1 MSGSGGSGVLAQER
15 VKLLVVRSV
24 LKHGC
29 VGPGRVMVGEHSGSW
44 RSATVPQLDQV
55 GVSQDSVGFS
65 LTWTK
70 FEELRT
76 NLKMFDF

>member
-1 MSGSGGSGVLAQER
+1 MSGSKGSGVLAQER

-44 RSATVPQLDQV
+44 RSATVPQFDQVRVSQESAGIFSCLDQKERV
-55 GVSQDSVGFS
+55 
-65 LTWTK
+65 THK
-70 FEELRT
+70 FE
-76 NLKMFDF
+76 NV